1 MINKI
6 EVSGIEVFAYHGCMN
21 EESVLGGKYIVD
33 TLLKTDFSK
42 SAETDELADTIDY
55 VQVRNIVV
63 EEMAIRSKL
72 IEHVAHRIITR
83 FQKEFPS
90 LIKAKVKVRK
100 LNPPI
105 QGVVKEVAV
114 IIEG

>member
-1 MINKI
+1 MKNLI

-33 TLLKTDFSK
+33 AKLTTDFSE
-42 SAETDELADTIDY
+42 SAQSDELSDTIDY

-72 IEHVAHRIITR
+72 IEHVAHRIMTR
-83 FQKEFPS
+83 FKSEFKT
-90 LIKAKVKVRK
+90 LISARVKVRK

-114 IIEG
+114 IIEE

>member
-1 MINKI
+1 MKNII

-33 TLLKTDFSK
+33 AKLTTDFSI
-42 SAETDELADTIDY
+42 SAESDELADTIDY
-55 VQVRNIVV
+55 VAVRNIVV

-72 IEHVAHRIITR
+72 IEHVAYRIMKR
-83 FQKEFPS
+83 FKASFPG
-90 LIKAKVKVRK
+90 LEQARVKVRK

-114 IIEG
+114 IVEE